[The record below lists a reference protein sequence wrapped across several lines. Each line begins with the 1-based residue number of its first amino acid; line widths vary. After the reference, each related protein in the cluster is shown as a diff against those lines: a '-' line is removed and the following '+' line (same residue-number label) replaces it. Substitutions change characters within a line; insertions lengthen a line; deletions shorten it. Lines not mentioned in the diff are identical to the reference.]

1 MRNKK
6 GKKGWMVI
14 KVDLEKA
21 YDRLDWRFLKDT
33 LKEISLSTKLISII
47 MACVSLCSM
56 TIIWN
61 G

>member
-21 YDRLDWRFLKDT
+21 YDRLDWQFLKDT
-33 LKEISLSTKLISII
+33 LKEISLSTELIS
-47 MACVSLCSM
+47 MLQ
-56 TIIWN
+56 WPRR
-61 G
+61 